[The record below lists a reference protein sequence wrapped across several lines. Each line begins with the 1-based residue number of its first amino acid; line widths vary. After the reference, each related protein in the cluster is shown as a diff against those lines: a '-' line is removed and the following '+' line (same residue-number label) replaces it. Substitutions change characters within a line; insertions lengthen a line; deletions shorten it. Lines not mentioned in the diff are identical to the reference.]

1 MALMRKEATNM
12 ATRTLSTQAANQTN
26 IYDEIFHRQKAYFA
40 TNITKS
46 YEWRL
51 DQLNR
56 LARLLSEH
64 ADEFYEALSRDFK
77 TALSEK
83 VFEVGAMLGTIEVTK
98 SLLKSWMQPTEA
110 PVPKFLAKSG
120 HKAIVYREPYGVTLI
135 VGPFNGPLL
144 SLLRPAITALAA
156 GNTCILKVSDAPN
169 TGKLLME
176 LVPKYFAPEAVVAIA
191 GGPTEVADL
200 LRLPFDFIFFT
211 GSARVAK
218 IVLRAA
224 AENITPVVLELGGQ
238 NPVIVDQTANVPDAA
253 KKLVWGATAWGGQWC
268 TSPGYAY
275 VHETVAEE
283 FIAECRKAVIE
294 LYGENPKTNPDYS
307 RIINACEVRRLAQMV
322 DKEKVIVGG
331 DYDEA
336 ERYFAPT
343 ILYPVDWT
351 NKVMQGEIFG
361 PILPVLKYS
370 NLQEAIAQIKR
381 RPRPLAGYI
390 FSRDQTTIDE
400 FVSGFSFGGGA
411 VNQTNVQVYLD
422 SVPFGGVGESGIGS
436 AGGKYGYDSLTHAK
450 SILISPPDASI
461 DHVYPPFTMDK
472 IQALNQWLDY

>member
-1 MALMRKEATNM
+1 M
-12 ATRTLSTQAANQTN
+12 ATPSVSTQVANQAN
-26 IYDEIFHRQKAYFA
+26 IYEEIFNRQKAYFA

-46 YEWRL
+46 FDWRV

-64 ADEFYEALSRDFK
+64 TDEFYDALSRDFK

-83 VFEVGAMLGTIEVTK
+83 VFEVGATLGTIELTK
-98 SLLKSWMQPTEA
+98 SSLKSWMQPIEA
-110 PVPKFLAKSG
+110 PVPKFLAESG

-135 VGPFNGPLL
+135 MGPFNAPLL

-169 TGKLLME
+169 TGKLLVE
-176 LVPKYFAPEAVVAIA
+176 LAPKYFAPEALVAIT
-191 GGPTEVADL
+191 GGPAEIGEL

-211 GSARVAK
+211 GSTRVAK

-224 AENITPVVLELGGQ
+224 AENITPVLLELGGQ
-238 NPVIVDQTANVPDAA
+238 NPAIVDQTANVPDAA

-275 VHETVAEE
+275 VHEKVADE
-283 FIAECRKAVIE
+283 FVAECRKAVTE
-294 LYGENPKTNPDYS
+294 FYGENPKENPDYS
-307 RIINACEVRRLAQMV
+307 RIINAREVARVARMV

-331 DYDEA
+331 HYDEA
-336 ERYFAPT
+336 ERYFEPT

-351 NKVMQGEIFG
+351 DQIMQGEIFG

-370 NLQEAIAQIKR
+370 SLHEAITQIKH
-381 RPRPLAGYI
+381 RPRPLAGYM
-390 FSRDQTTIDE
+390 FSKNQNTIE
-400 FVSGFSFGGGA
+400 QFVSGFSFGGGA
-411 VNQTNVQVYLD
+411 VNQTNLHVYLD
-422 SVPFGGVGESGIGS
+422 SIPFGGVGESGIGS
-436 AGGKYGYDSLTHAK
+436 GNGKYGFDSMTHAK
-450 SILISPPDASI
+450 SILISPPDVGI